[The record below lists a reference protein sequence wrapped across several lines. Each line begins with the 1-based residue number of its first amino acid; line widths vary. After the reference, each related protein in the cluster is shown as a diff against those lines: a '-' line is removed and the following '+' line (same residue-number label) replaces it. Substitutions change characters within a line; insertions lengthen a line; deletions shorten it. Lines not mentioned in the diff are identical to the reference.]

1 MPYRRLPNTDISR
14 IRALRTAIEK
24 ASVTDFKEVALK
36 AKTLSDAR
44 SIVNNFERLTMRYQV
59 TFDTQVKANIAFQAK
74 VKTARLY
81 ISHFIQVL
89 YMSVIR
95 LDIKK
100 EQLEYYKLHK
110 LDMILPDLNSND
122 QILKWGKNII
132 EGEQKRISMGGVPIY
147 NPGIAKVKVM
157 YTQFKEAYQTQII
170 HQKAT
175 NRVQD
180 EVSEARG
187 EVDNIIVN
195 IWDEVEKYNSSFSPT
210 KRMEK
215 NKEYGIIYYYR
226 KGEAIE
232 NEND

>member
-24 ASVTDFKEVALK
+24 ASVTDFKEVALE

-44 SIVNNFERLTMRYQV
+44 SIVNKFERLTMRYQV

-74 VKTARLY
+74 VKVARLY

-100 EQLEYYKLHK
+100 EQLECYKLHK
-110 LDMILPDLNSND
+110 LDMVLPDLNSND

-157 YTQFKEAYQTQII
+157 YVQFKEAYQTQTI
-170 HQKAT
+170 HQNAT

-180 EVSEARG
+180 EVSESRG
-187 EVDNIIVN
+187 EVDNIIVTM
-195 IWDEVEKYNSSFSPT
+195 WDEVEKYNSSFNQT
-210 KRMEK
+210 KRLEK

-226 KGEAIE
+226 KGETIE